1 MRALHDGLLV
11 GGSRVA
17 AAWPLR
23 CSEHAWRGCAQAEEL
38 DEHWIDFL
46 AVVKNMETGAK
57 LRFGTPQESLE
68 EFRIESGAPMPSES

>member
-1 MRALHDGLLV
+1 MICCSLA
-11 GGSRVA
+11 S
-17 AAWPLR
+17 R
-23 CSEHAWRGCAQAEEL
+23 CSKHAWRGCLQAEVL

-68 EFRIESGAPMPSES
+68 EFRIESGAPMHGVHLLMC